1 MKLATADLD
10 LQENVAEELAFDP
23 RLDGAAAIGVAAKD
37 GVVTLTGRVDTY
49 AKKVA
54 AEEAAKRVDGVKGLA
69 ADLTVELPEMHRR
82 SDADIVAA
90 ALNVLAWDLSVP
102 RDAVRVQAQNGWLTL
117 EGTVDWYYQK
127 ERAEHV
133 VRNLAGVRGLTNHID
148 LRPRVTLPAVKE
160 SLRRAFKR
168 HAEIDADHVM
178 VETNASMVTLRGT
191 VHSWAEREDATH
203 AAFSVPGVTVVENLT
218 TVV

>member
-1 MKLATADLD
+1 MRLETAALD

-49 AKKVA
+49 AQKVA
-54 AEEAAKRVDGVKGLA
+54 AEDAAKRVAGVKGLA
-69 ADLTVELPEMHRR
+69 ADLTVELPEM
-82 SDADIVAA
+82 ADIVAA
-90 ALNVLAWDLSVP
+90 ALNVLAWDLTVP
-102 RDAVRVQAQNGWLTL
+102 KDAVRVQAQNGWLTL

-133 VRNLAGVRGLTNHID
+133 IRNLAGVRGLTNHID

-178 VETNASMVTLRGT
+178 VETNDSVVTLRGT
-191 VHSWAEREDATH
+191 VHSWTEHDDVTR
-203 AAFSVPGVTVVENLT
+203 AAFSVPGVTSVENLT